1 VEIVK
6 RALGAFNRR
15 DVDAYDAFTPDFE
28 LLPAMVAGLDGKT
41 YRGREGYEQFL
52 AEYGEVWET
61 LVVVPEEYRDL
72 GDRVLALGRM
82 TGSGRGG
89 GVPVDAPWGGVYDF
103 RDGKVSRPP
112 TFLDHGE
119 ALRVAGLPE

>member
-41 YRGREGYEQFL
+41 YRGREGYEQLL

-61 LVVVPEEYRDL
+61 LVVVPEEYRERLPVVSGWRSVGL
-72 GDRVLALGRM
+72 GAQP
-82 TGSGRGG
+82 GG
-89 GVPVDAPWGGVYDF
+89 YQ
-103 RDGKVSRPP
+103 S
-112 TFLDHGE
+112 L
-119 ALRVAGLPE
+119 